1 MIKLVRCPDQT
12 VSVALESR
20 LQALIA
26 DGSITAYLDTDGWV
40 AVAGQKS
47 LARTYRLLAPK
58 PCPPRPPNC
67 L

>member
-26 DGSITAYLDTDGWV
+26 DGSITAYLDSDGWV
-40 AVAGQKS
+40 AVAGPKG

-58 PCPPRPPNC
+58 SRPPRQSNC